1 MPLPYE
7 YDALL
12 AELLF
17 SQLLTLPRPQ
27 LKPIAYACLIVRT
40 LNSLPLIKPN
50 ASGCSLPCRWT
61 PARR

>member
-40 LNSLPLIKPN
+40 LPPSPL
-50 ASGCSLPCRWT
+50 ALHQ
-61 PARR
+61 A